1 MCHHTLVFIYG
12 NELLRKRGIDNMAL
26 FKEITNQKG
35 VTSRYFRISNVIL
48 NIDSKN
54 IVITLKEYTDNTYRN
69 KEKEL
74 SDLQNEIN
82 ERQEYINTLNT
93 NYIENEEEIIAKNN
107 ELRIIINKLNE
118 MKNQEYYISEQ
129 NYNFDFEDKEYSLSI
144 CYELLKTLELFKDS
158 KDV

>member
-1 MCHHTLVFIYG
+1 
-12 NELLRKRGIDNMAL
+12 MAL

-35 VTSRYFRISNVIL
+35 VTSRYFRISNVAL
-48 NIDSKN
+48 DIDSKN

-69 KEKEL
+69 KEKEI

-93 NYIENEEEIIAKNN
+93 NYSENKEEIITKNN
-107 ELRIIINKLNE
+107 ELRVVINKLNE
-118 MKNQEYYISEQ
+118 MKSQDYYIVEQ
-129 NYNFDFEDKEYSLSI
+129 KYNFDFEDKEYSLST
-144 CYELLKTLELFKDS
+144 CYGLLKTLELFKDS